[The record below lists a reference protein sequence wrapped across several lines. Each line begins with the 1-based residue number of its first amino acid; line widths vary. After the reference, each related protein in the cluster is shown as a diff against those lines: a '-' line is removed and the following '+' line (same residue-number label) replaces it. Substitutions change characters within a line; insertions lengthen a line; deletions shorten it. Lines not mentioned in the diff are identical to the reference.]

1 MISYLSISNLSV
13 IEKISVEFDNG
24 LNIITGETGAGKSVL
39 IGAISLLIGDRFN
52 KTMFRNPDKVVTV
65 EAIVNGDFSDMP
77 DEFKDREYSF
87 KDGKITIKDDD
98 EMVGTVDR
106 DLPYEY
112 QMDRVK
118 EVK

>member
-1 MISYLSISNLSV
+1 MDRPNWDDMIALLLMDMIKNKYNYENQAI
-13 IEKISVEFDNG
+13 IED
-24 LNIITGETGAGKSVL
+24 
-39 IGAISLLIGDRFN
+39 
-52 KTMFRNPDKVVTV
+52 MF
-65 EAIVNGDFSDMP
+65 MP
-77 DEFKDREYSF
+77 DEFKNREYSL
-87 KDGKITIKDDD
+87 KDGKITIKADD

>member
-1 MISYLSISNLSV
+1 MGKFNFDDMIALLLMDIIRNKSKYEYDAK
-13 IEKISVEFDNG
+13 IEEMLLG
-24 LNIITGETGAGKSVL
+24 PLNTE
-39 IGAISLLIGDRFN
+39 
-52 KTMFRNPDKVVTV
+52 
-65 EAIVNGDFSDMP
+65 
-77 DEFKDREYSF
+77 
-87 KDGKITIKDDD
+87 D